1 MRPLFD
7 VQSQRRSR
15 LRLLFAFGLLLTVG
29 LAVGAALLFHEDA
42 VAPAATQTPS
52 AVAAATPAGQDDV
65 VTPPSTDQAAG
76 EQAADAPAGVSAA
89 ADPDVAAGAD
99 PDPPA
104 TAADADS
111 SSDDATATSPAGAD
125 SGESADPPVTVE
137 AEEPPSPVPP
147 SVIVTPATV
156 AQGQSTLVI
165 LAGDIDAD
173 RVFVSIDGY
182 TGEMVREDAVGWV
195 GFVPIT
201 PVAAARR
208 YNVVIDTFSAEVYQT
223 TFLGELLVQETLGEI
238 EQITL
243 DPATAA
249 LLAPELVAI
258 DNTTRFQQYTDASGP
273 RLWTG
278 PWRLPVFGVHE
289 GAHGVLRSYNGG
301 PASDWHHGHDI
312 SADAGSL
319 IVAPARGR
327 VVFATE
333 LPVHGLG
340 VILDH
345 GAGVFSGYWHMS
357 EIQAQVG
364 DLLNP
369 GDPLGLVGTTGVSTG
384 PHLHWEVIV
393 QGVDVDPIQWTETA
407 LFATG
412 A

>member
-7 VQSQRRSR
+7 VQAHRRSR
-15 LRLLFAFGLLLTVG
+15 LRLLFVFGLLLTVG

-65 VTPPSTDQAAG
+65 VTPPSTEQAAGDQAA
-76 EQAADAPAGVSAA
+76 AAPAAASQAPAAA
-89 ADPDVAAGAD
+89 ADG
-99 PDPPA
+99 
-104 TAADADS
+104 
-111 SSDDATATSPAGAD
+111 SSDDAPDTSPAGAD
-125 SGESADPPVTVE
+125 SGESADPSVTVE
-137 AEEPPSPVPP
+137 AEEPAAPVPP

-156 AQGQSTLVI
+156 AQGQTTLVI
-165 LAGDIDAD
+165 LAGDINAD

-201 PVAAARR
+201 PLAGARR
-208 YNVVIDTFSAEVYQT
+208 YNVVVDTFSAEVYQT
-223 TFLGELLVQETLGEI
+223 TFLGELVVQETLGEI

-243 DPATAA
+243 DPETAA

-278 PWRLPVFGVHE
+278 PWRLPLFGVHE

-301 PASDWHHGHDI
+301 PATDWHHGHDI

-357 EIQAQVG
+357 EIRAQVG